1 MTEQPLTDEEIR
13 YLRKMIHAAKEQQED
28 EANMIGGGFN

>member
-13 YLRKMIHAAKEQQED
+13 YLRKMILAEKEQEEID
-28 EANMIGGGFN
+28 NDTVGGGFN